1 MRKLLS
7 VVASITLIFSFSY
20 NCVLK
25 GEAIIFEEHVN
36 ESSER
41 EVIFFQPIDKS
52 KKDEIKLKPKCTLRF
67 GKAKKN

>member
-36 ESSER
+36 ESSE
-41 EVIFFQPIDKS
+41 
-52 KKDEIKLKPKCTLRF
+52 
-67 GKAKKN
+67 